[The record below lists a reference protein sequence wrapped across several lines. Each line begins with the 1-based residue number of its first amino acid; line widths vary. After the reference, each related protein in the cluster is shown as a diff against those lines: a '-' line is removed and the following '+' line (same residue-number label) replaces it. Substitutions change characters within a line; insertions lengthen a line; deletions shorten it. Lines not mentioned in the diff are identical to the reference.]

1 MKSDTRFKSMAT
13 KTILNEY
20 LYGDLLAPTPGYSTD
35 FACGMTYSLSFE
47 ALLTAYLA
55 FGMQGETDSL
65 TDDSKQLLL
74 EAITKSSDKVV
85 MFCNKGNIA
94 VPRTI
99 RKEFSL
105 MEDNIFEVFDK
116 NNIRANFHPKLWL
129 IREVSDNNSNDILLK
144 LIVTSRNMSYS
155 DHIDCVACLRGKVTS
170 NPSNVNK
177 HRSLANFIREISE
190 ASNIGKRRKSDVLR
204 LAADVEHIERF
215 DVDPP
220 FDDYDFFPYLFN
232 KDFGIGNVSDYLVGN
247 ESIIVSPF
255 IDKTMIKRLAPD
267 DNSRRCLIT
276 RKEYV
281 DNCIFNRFAER
292 GGVYITLD
300 DLASRHMD
308 LHAKMYYVWKN
319 RDEQYLFLGSA
330 NATNAAFN
338 RNGEFLLR
346 LKYKHGNKHAAD
358 FLSSFY
364 EADSS
369 DSKFMPMNEPVAAP
383 TESAKWDEAESAMK
397 DFMCADDLMAEIK
410 PQGGG
415 YMVSVS
421 SAAVCC
427 HSTNLFIAP
436 LQRPE
441 LKQLWTGKAIFEN
454 MAMAELSEFYL
465 LSATDADNVSH
476 QTVIKIATTGMPAE
490 RDSRI
495 YGSLIKSDKDFYRFI
510 ELMLTDTP
518 AHFIAGELMR
528 HNDAD
533 NGGHNDENGF
543 SGQGLYETLLRTAAT
558 RPAQIRALEHLIT
571 KLGREVVPQSFS
583 QIYKQLI
590 TAISK

>member
-1 MKSDTRFKSMAT
+1 MAT
-13 KTILNEY
+13 KTIFNEY
-20 LYGDLLAPTPGYSTD
+20 LYGDLLAPAPGYSTD

-55 FGMQGETDSL
+55 FGMQGETDGL
-65 TDDSKQLLL
+65 ADDSKQLLL

-155 DHIDCVACLRGKVTS
+155 DHLDCVACLRGKVVS
-170 NPSNVNK
+170 NPPDVSK
-177 HRSLANFIREISE
+177 HRQLANFIREIAE

-204 LAADVEHIERF
+204 LAADVERIERF

-232 KDFGIGNVSDYLVGN
+232 KDFGHGDISDYLVGN

-255 IDKTMIKRLAPD
+255 IDKTTIGRLAPD

-281 DNCIFNRFAER
+281 DDFIFNRFAER

-300 DLASRHMD
+300 DLASRRMD

-330 NATNAAFN
+330 NATNAAFS

-346 LKYKHGNKHAAD
+346 LKYRHGNKHAAD

-369 DSKFMPMNEPVAAP
+369 DSKFMPMNEPVATP
-383 TESAKWDEAESAMK
+383 PEPAKWDEAESAMK
-397 DFMCADDLMAEIK
+397 VFMCADDLKAEIK
-410 PQGGG
+410 PQSGEG
-415 YMVSVS
+415 YMVSVT
-421 SAAVCC
+421 SAAVSS
-427 HSTNLFIAP
+427 HMAELFIAP

-476 QTVIKIATTGMPAE
+476 HTVIKIATIGMPAE

-495 YGSLIKSDKDFYRFI
+495 YGNLIKSDKDFYRFI
-510 ELMLTDTP
+510 ELLLTDAP
-518 AHFIAGELMR
+518 AHFIANELIQ
-528 HNDAD
+528 HSDAD
-533 NGGHNDENGF
+533 SGGHSDKNGF
-543 SGQGLYETLLRTAAT
+543 SCQGLYETLLRAAAT
-558 RPAQIRALEHLIT
+558 RPAQIRALEQLMT
-571 KLGREVVPQSFS
+571 KLGREVVPKSFS
-583 QIYKQLI
+583 HIYKQLI
-590 TAISK
+590 TAISRH